1 MRGRFI
7 TEMDF
12 KVFDRWGEL
21 VFQSGDPA
29 IGWDGTYN
37 GKPVDPAVFVW
48 HLRVVCADGQTYFN
62 KGNVT
67 VLP

>member
-1 MRGRFI
+1 M
-7 TEMDF
+7 
-12 KVFDRWGEL
+12 
-21 VFQSGDPA
+21 FQAAIA

-48 HLRVVCADGQTYFN
+48 HLRAVCADGQTYFN